1 MNLTKE
7 EQDMLS
13 GSHGE
18 GIQKAMEILV
28 ALGEIYGARDMVP
41 ITSSQVS
48 GVSYKNLGD
57 AGLEF
62 LQDWAA
68 KGARVIVP
76 TTLNPAGVDIENWKA
91 LGISAEFA
99 KKQKELID
107 AYVSMGITP
116 SCTCAPYMTG
126 NAPKFA
132 DHIAWSESSAV
143 CFENSVMG
151 ARTNRE
157 GGPSALAAAIAGCT
171 PRYGLHL
178 AANRKASFVIEVECE
193 LKDHADYG
201 ALGYIIG
208 KKAGQKVPYFYFKK
222 NKNIRSDYLR
232 TLGATMAA
240 AGSVA
245 LYHVDGVTPEAKRY
259 NMVLSY
265 AERIIINDLKEGYA
279 ALNSDSQDID
289 FVAIGCPHASLDE
302 LKEISLL
309 LKGKKVK
316 ATVWITTARKIREKA
331 APLVEEIE
339 KSGAHVVSDTCMIV
353 APIEE
358 LGFKTMAT
366 NAGKAACYA
375 PSHCKLST
383 RYGSLKK
390 CIDAA
395 VSGRWE

>member
-1 MNLTKE
+1 MNLTKQE
-7 EQDMLS
+7 RDMLE
-13 GSHGE
+13 GKLGE

-68 KGARVIVP
+68 RGARVIVP
-76 TTLNPAGVDIENWKA
+76 TTLNPAGTDIDCWEK
-91 LGISAEFA
+91 LGISEGFA

-116 SCTCAPYMTG
+116 TCTCAPYMVG
-126 NAPKFA
+126 NAPKYG

-143 CFENSVMG
+143 AYENSVMG

-178 AANRKASFVIEVECE
+178 DANRKSSLVVCVECM
-193 LKDHADYG
+193 LKDPADYG
-201 ALGYIIG
+201 ALGYIVG
-208 KKAGQKVPYFYFKK
+208 KKAGTKVPYFYFSK
-222 NKNIRSDYLR
+222 NKKIPSDHLR

-245 LYHVDGVTPEAKRY
+245 LYHVDGITPEAKRY

-265 AERIIINDLKEGYA
+265 AEKITVNDLAEGYD
-279 ALNSDSQDID
+279 ALNSSSQDID

-302 LKEISLL
+302 LREIASL
-309 LKGKKVK
+309 LKGKTVK

-331 APLVEEIE
+331 GPIVEEIE

-375 PSHCKLST
+375 PSHCKLAT

>member
-1 MNLTKE
+1 MNLTNE
-7 EQDMLS
+7 EQDMLV
-13 GSHGE
+13 GKHGE

-28 ALGEIYGARDMVP
+28 ALGQIYGARDMIP

-107 AYVSMGITP
+107 AYVAMGITP
-116 SCTCAPYMTG
+116 TCTCAPYMTG
-126 NAPKFA
+126 NAPKFG

-143 CFENSVMG
+143 SYENSVMG

-157 GGPSALAAAIAGCT
+157 GGPSALAAAITGCT

-178 AANRKASFVIEVECE
+178 DTNRKASLVIEVECE

-208 KKAGQKVPYFYFKK
+208 KKAGPNVPYFYFRK
-222 NKNIRSDYLR
+222 NKNIRSDCLR

-259 NMVLSY
+259 NMVFSY
-265 AERIIINDLKEGYA
+265 AERITVKDLSEGYE

-289 FVAIGCPHASLDE
+289 FVAVGCPHASLDE
-302 LKEISLL
+302 LGEIAAL

-383 RYGSLKK
+383 RYGPLKK

>member
-1 MNLTKE
+1 MNLTNE
-7 EQDMLS
+7 EQDMLA
-13 GSHGE
+13 GKHGE

-28 ALGEIYGARDMVP
+28 ALGQIYGARDMVP

-107 AYVSMGITP
+107 AYVAMGITP
-116 SCTCAPYMTG
+116 TCTCAPYMTG
-126 NAPKFA
+126 NAPKFG

-143 CFENSVMG
+143 SYENSVMG

-157 GGPSALAAAIAGCT
+157 GGPSALAAAITGCT

-178 AANRKASFVIEVECE
+178 DANRKASLVIDVECE

-208 KKAGQKVPYFYFKK
+208 KKAGTKVPYFYFKK

-259 NMVLSY
+259 NMVFSY
-265 AERIIINDLKEGYA
+265 AERITVNDLSEGYE

-289 FVAIGCPHASLDE
+289 FVAVGCPHASLDE
-302 LKEISLL
+302 LGEIATL

>member
-1 MNLTKE
+1 MNLTVE
-7 EQDMLS
+7 EQDMLA
-13 GSHGE
+13 GKHGE
-18 GIQKAMEILV
+18 GIRKAMEILV

-76 TTLNPAGVDIENWKA
+76 TTLNPAGVDIECWKA
-91 LGISAEFA
+91 LGISEGFA

-107 AYVSMGITP
+107 AYVAMGIAPT
-116 SCTCAPYMTG
+116 CTCAPYMAG
-126 NAPKFA
+126 NAPKYG

-178 AANRKASFVIEVECE
+178 DANRKASLVVEVECE

-201 ALGYIIG
+201 ALGYVIG
-208 KKAGQKVPYFYFKK
+208 KKAGTKVPYFYFKK
-222 NKNIRSDYLR
+222 NKNIRSDHLR

-245 LYHVDGVTPEAKRY
+245 LYHVDGVTPEAKKQ
-259 NMVLSY
+259 NMILSY
-265 AERIIINDLKEGYA
+265 AERMTVKDIMEGYD

-302 LKEISLL
+302 LKEIAAL

-316 ATVWITTARKIREKA
+316 ATVWVTTARKIREKA
-331 APLVEEIE
+331 GPLVEEIE

-375 PSHCKLST
+375 PSHCRLST
-383 RYGSLKK
+383 RYGPLKK